1 MSIILKA
8 SLATNDQHKRL
19 MAGQFKELTALRNNS
34 LSDMNTL
41 LSMSINRD
49 LELIDNA
56 ARTPEQAY
64 LEFDRTSKI
73 EQVPMGE
80 HATLTRLLSV
90 ARSVNIGK
98 EVFEY
103 RKVSDAGIG
112 QTSMSGQIGVKMD
125 HTDVSYAGTVIPVHD
140 IGFGRRWRE
149 VESMRADGYDAL
161 IDDSR
166 EVERQLLTTLDN
178 YLWDGDASVELKGS
192 TWLGL
197 KNDPSVAGAT
207 IGVDL
212 AGGAVTAADIR
223 NEVRRIRDILLITN
237 NCTGG
242 ISLCISREIGSNW
255 ERVFSNA
262 DGTFGT
268 IRTMIA
274 ELRGI
279 TEIVEDSR
287 LVGNQLM
294 MAVISQEGLHP
305 VVGMGMSTYMVPRQ
319 FHNSDF
325 NFIKWLAVGF
335 LARNDYSGRTCA
347 LYGA

>member
-8 SLATNDQHKRL
+8 SLATNEQHKRL
-19 MAGQFKELTALRNNS
+19 MAGQFRELTNLRNNS
-34 LSDMNTL
+34 LESMNQL
-41 LSMSINRD
+41 LAMTINHD
-49 LELIDNA
+49 LELTGND

-80 HATLTRLLSV
+80 HATLTRLLGV

-125 HTDVSYAGTVIPVHD
+125 HTDVSYGGTVIPVHD

-149 VESMRADGYDAL
+149 TESMRADGYDAL

-166 EVERQLLTTLDN
+166 EVERQLLTTLDT
-178 YLWDGDASVELKGS
+178 YMWDGDADVELKGS
-192 TWLGL
+192 VWLGI
-197 KNDPSVAGAT
+197 KADPSVASAT

-212 AGGAVTAADIR
+212 AGGAVTATDIR

-237 NCTGG
+237 NCSGG
-242 ISLCISREIGSNW
+242 IRLGISREIGSNW

-268 IRTMIA
+268 IRTMIE

-279 TEIVEDSR
+279 TEIYEDSR
-287 LVGNQLM
+287 LVGNQLF
-294 MAVISQEGLHP
+294 MAVIGQEGFHP

-319 FHNSDF
+319 FHNSDY
-325 NFIKWLAVGF
+325 NFIKWAAVGF
-335 LARNDYSGRTCA
+335 LVKTDFSTRTCA